1 MIIMFKCRYEIH
13 QDNMD
18 GAFKMVRFLV
28 IFPLATYLMPHNK
41 CMLLS
46 RCKGILI
53 QKVKNL
59 RKSTNDLY

>member
-1 MIIMFKCRYEIH
+1 MIIMLKCKYEIQ

-28 IFPLATYLMPHNK
+28 SFPLATYLMPHNK
-41 CMLLS
+41 FMLLL

-53 QKVKNL
+53 QKVK
-59 RKSTNDLY
+59 K